1 MNGLV
6 RPASNEA
13 GLAFSGVAILGA
25 MLVFAPLIKGGN
37 RPLPLLVL
45 ELTAIV
51 LLFLLLLR
59 PGFGQQLS
67 RPLLVA
73 LGALIALPL
82 VQLLPLPEFLWNWLP
97 GRALYAEA
105 LTAVGSAAHYRT
117 LSLIPGATES
127 ALFVL
132 LVPLAVF
139 LATVSTSQA
148 QLRQLTNLFIGLAV
162 LQAIIGLAQFGTGSM
177 TVLATLEGKAV
188 SSAHGTYPNYD
199 HFAGFLE
206 MALPLVLALLI
217 AHIDFGSQRATGR
230 QRSQNLRKRIAQLF
244 ASGIRFNTVAI
255 YTGAALAILL
265 GLIFSR
271 SRTAIALTMLC
282 ILLCALIFG
291 SRVGGQRSS
300 RLVTLLTVIGLA
312 LALEIGLAPVLARF
326 ADGGL
331 VDHTRLSI
339 FAGTI
344 QGIREFFPFGSGL
357 GSYPA
362 VFRRFQPGDVPYFV
376 NHAHND
382 YLEWLFE
389 GGLVAAALMLAFLT
403 LYVLRWREI
412 WPSGEERWAPI
423 AFVRI
428 AAGIGLLLMGLHGL
442 VDFNLHIPANAA
454 YFAFL
459 AGIFFHPGAGV
470 GLDKPGV
477 KPKSVK
483 SVAKM
488 SPPPI
493 PAAAAAQPPPDV
505 RNPFAD

>member
-1 MNGLV
+1 M
-6 RPASNEA
+6 
-13 GLAFSGVAILGA
+13 
-25 MLVFAPLIKGGN
+25 
-37 RPLPLLVL
+37 
-45 ELTAIV
+45 
-51 LLFLLLLR
+51 
-59 PGFGQQLS
+59 
-67 RPLLVA
+67 
-73 LGALIALPL
+73 
-82 VQLLPLPEFLWNWLP
+82 
-97 GRALYAEA
+97 
-105 LTAVGSAAHYRT
+105 
-117 LSLIPGATES
+117 
-127 ALFVL
+127 
-132 LVPLAVF
+132 
-139 LATVSTSQA
+139 
-148 QLRQLTNLFIGLAV
+148 
-162 LQAIIGLAQFGTGSM
+162 
-177 TVLATLEGKAV
+177 ATLEGKAV
-188 SSAHGTYPNYD
+188 GSAYGTYPNYD

-300 RLVTLLTVIGLA
+300 RLVTLLTVIGFA

-331 VDHTRLSI
+331 VNHTRLSI

-389 GGLVAAALMLAFLT
+389 GGLATAVLMLAFLT

-412 WPSGEERWAPI
+412 WPVRGGALGADRFRSHCRGHRSPAHGAARADRLQPAHTGQRCLFCLPRRHLLSSGSRRRLGQTRRQAEKRQVSCQDE
-423 AFVRI
+423 
-428 AAGIGLLLMGLHGL
+428 
-442 VDFNLHIPANAA
+442 
-454 YFAFL
+454 
-459 AGIFFHPGAGV
+459 
-470 GLDKPGV
+470 
-477 KPKSVK
+477 
-483 SVAKM
+483 
-488 SPPPI
+488 
-493 PAAAAAQPPPDV
+493 PAAHPCRSRSATTARRAQPL
-505 RNPFAD
+505 RRLASRHAETRA